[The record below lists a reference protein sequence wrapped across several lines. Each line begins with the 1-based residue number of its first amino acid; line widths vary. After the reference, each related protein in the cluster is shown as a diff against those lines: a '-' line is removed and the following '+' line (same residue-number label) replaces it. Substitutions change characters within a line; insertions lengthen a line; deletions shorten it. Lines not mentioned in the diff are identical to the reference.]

1 MEMDE
6 SVKNP
11 NQQSYWQEM
20 GRWVGFEE
28 TYDVE
33 AGRWG
38 PSHVSYLTFKS
49 LVQIRRTMNTGEGMP
64 EVITGSN
71 LSSDLLS
78 VDCKA
83 LRLPD
88 II

>member
-1 MEMDE
+1 MEMNE
-6 SVKNP
+6 SVKK
-11 NQQSYWQEM
+11 SYWQEM

-38 PSHVSYLTFKS
+38 PVPHLLPHLQEPGADTQDNEHRV
-49 LVQIRRTMNTGEGMP
+49 RMP
-64 EVITGSN
+64 EVIMRSN

-78 VDCKA
+78 VDCKTVC
-83 LRLPD
+83 RST
-88 II
+88 